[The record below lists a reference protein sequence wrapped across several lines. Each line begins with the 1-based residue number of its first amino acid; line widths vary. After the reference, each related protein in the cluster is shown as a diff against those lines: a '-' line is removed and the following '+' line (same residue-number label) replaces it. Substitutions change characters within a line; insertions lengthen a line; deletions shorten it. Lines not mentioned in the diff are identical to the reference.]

1 MKSVKPISHISISPR
16 PSTYSIY
23 KRIANLALV
32 IIGATIC
39 VNLWLL
45 SADQAQN
52 WHDKQANQL
61 GRSLSYQGAKMLE
74 EPLKENNMTA
84 LMQRLEALGEDPHV
98 SGAAVFGRQG
108 QIVENLNGNVSVL
121 ADFRLNDEKPLV
133 FIREITSGGEI
144 LGYLRLLLDEEQVMV
159 YHSDYQRQIYE
170 QLLVLMMLAGAVGL
184 LICRAFYK
192 FRYRHYIKP
201 TAEQTTD

>member
-1 MKSVKPISHISISPR
+1 MKSDNPISTISVSPR

-32 IIGATIC
+32 IMGATIC

-61 GRSLSYQGAKMLE
+61 ARSLSLQGANMLKV
-74 EPLKENNMTA
+74 PLGNNDVSA
-84 LMQRLEALGEDPHV
+84 IKQRLIDLGEDPHV

-108 QIVENLNGNVSVL
+108 QIIENLNGNVSVL
-121 ADFRLNDEKPLV
+121 ADFRLQQEKPLV
-133 FIREITSGGEI
+133 FIREIVVDGQI
-144 LGYLRLLLDEEQVMV
+144 IGYLRLLLDEEQVMV

-201 TAEQTTD
+201 DSSQTTE